1 LPPKVGFAFDQH
13 ILFRTLERNGAEFLR
28 ARLSVDLPE
37 CSRHFGPLSPEDTKM
52 PVTTDAVLLRIFV
65 GENDSYK
72 GKPLFLAIIAK
83 ARENHVAGATVLH
96 AHDGF
101 GISRAIRTE
110 YFSIDGGPQVPI
122 VVEMIDSETK
132 INEFLPIINE
142 MIESGLVTLEKVR
155 ARQY

>member
-1 LPPKVGFAFDQH
+1 VGLTFDQP
-13 ILFRTLERNGAEFLR
+13 LFFHASGRNGAEFLP

-37 CSRHFGPLSPEDTKM
+37 GSRHLGPLFPEDTKM
-52 PVTTDAVLLRIFV
+52 PVTSDAVLLRIFV
-65 GENDSYK
+65 GENDRYK

-83 ARENHVAGATVLH
+83 ALENHVAGATVLH

-110 YFSIDGGPQVPI
+110 YNSIDGGPQVPI

-132 INEFLPIINE
+132 INEFLPIVNE

-155 ARQY
+155 ARAY